1 MSLSTKGPL
10 SLAESKSRPSY
21 SGALNAERSKDAAS
35 ADIKAT
41 TGLPEINFD
50 FYSGS
55 PESAA
60 DPSKQTPKPS
70 EHGMC

>member
-1 MSLSTKGPL
+1 MSLSTEGPL
-10 SLAESKSRPSY
+10 SLAESKSKPSFDQ
-21 SGALNAERSKDAAS
+21 ALNAEHSKDAAS

-50 FYSGS
+50 FYSGK

-60 DPSKQTPKPS
+60 EPSKQTSANSKTQ
-70 EHGMC
+70 